1 MHRRGVAGIGGLRTP
16 THQPQVLLYPSSS
29 HSTLDRVAPE
39 FVESRAWK
47 QRWGVGR
54 CDLSRGRW
62 PSVVAGCRRVEGESL
77 AVGFLMDD
85 LDSTRAIPVGWII
98 RSPWIVILRLGMESL
113 VIKCPPLILDL
124 VDWNA
129 YRFNWGGDLIWTIWV
144 RSYGPM

>member
-1 MHRRGVAGIGGLRTP
+1 
-16 THQPQVLLYPSSS
+16 
-29 HSTLDRVAPE
+29 
-39 FVESRAWK
+39 
-47 QRWGVGR
+47 
-54 CDLSRGRW
+54 
-62 PSVVAGCRRVEGESL
+62 
-77 AVGFLMDD
+77 LMDD